1 MGYIR
6 MMRSGGILCCSN
18 ASVFLAIASD
28 KLKLKE
34 FSERGALLMATQ
46 NASANLEFEINHL
59 LHNNTEATE
68 YFRVS

>member
-1 MGYIR
+1 

-18 ASVFLAIASD
+18 ASVFLASE